1 MSKTE
6 IVLLSEKM
14 NEGGGR
20 IEGASPLSG
29 RLGLPTLLVREAVQN
44 SWDARDD
51 QRGDK
56 SVDFRI
62 DGWDLDG
69 DELEHLRSL
78 IPVANLDI
86 AGFRRDSKDEESH
99 GVLHPK
105 VVLKRNSLRVL
116 VISDRNTVGLCG
128 PSRSGRD
135 WQPVRHGKSL
145 DRGQQRFANFV
156 RNMGRSASNIGGG
169 DGGAYGVGKSA
180 LWMASECGTILIH
193 SRTTDE
199 KGKSIERFIGS
210 IHGEYFVDRKGF
222 EHTGRHYI
230 GQVKDEGIIDPL
242 TGADAQRAARQ
253 LPIPSYTDSDGNQV
267 DGTSI
272 IIVAPR
278 LFLPW
283 AVEMDRLRDA
293 VRWHVWPKRV
303 PNVRS
308 EEQAADIDVRL
319 SWNNN
324 PVDVPT
330 PLDDPEIRPYAKTLL
345 DCARQRNSSEESR
358 DVVANCYRPIKI
370 LGEIKFRTGG
380 EKDSNVFHLTRT
392 REYLALAVPDNLD
405 GEIDDEPAVDFT
417 EPWGKIALIRREPLL
432 LVRYKPIGG
441 REEAETEVGVFLSAD
456 DQDIEAALTKAE
468 PPAHD
473 DWNPQ
478 QLRKEF
484 EGNHRKTFVKRILA
498 EIERARSDLVK
509 GLSPSGGGN
518 NGGGEQEVSRRISAG
533 LFGGIGGKLQ
543 PPKPTP
549 PGGGGGS
556 KPRAQLS
563 LHRSGQNADGTTSHE
578 VTVTIVGIGATAKQI
593 ILSAG
598 GSAHDNSGSMDAG
611 DLVSFSWES
620 TDGDI
625 IDGRTLSIEA
635 VEKTNATLLV
645 TVTGDLRIRPKVD
658 VEVLAKLDAKVQLS

>member
-1 MSKTE
+1 MSKSE
-6 IVLLSEKM
+6 IVLLSERM

-51 QRGDK
+51 DRGDK

-86 AGFRRDSKDEESH
+86 AGFRRASKDEEGH

-210 IHGEYFVDRKGF
+210 IHGEYFVDKKGF

-230 GQVKDEGIIDPL
+230 GQVKDEGIVDPL
-242 TGADAQRAARQ
+242 TGADAQRAARH
-253 LPIPSYTDSDGNQV
+253 LPLPPYTDNDGNQV

-308 EEQAADIDVRL
+308 EKQAADIDVRL
-319 SWNNN
+319 NWNNN
-324 PVDVPT
+324 PVDIPT
-330 PLDDPEIRPYAKTLL
+330 PLDDPELRPYAKTLI
-345 DCARQRNSSEESR
+345 DCARQRNSSEENR
-358 DVVANCYRPIKI
+358 DVVANCYRPAKV
-370 LGEIKFRTGG
+370 LGETKFRSGG
-380 EKDSNVFHLTRT
+380 EKDSNVFHLTLT
-392 REYLALAVPDNLD
+392 SEFLASAVPDNLD
-405 GEIDDEPAVDFT
+405 GEIDDEPAVDFNA
-417 EPWGKIALIRREPLL
+417 PWGKIALVRREPLL
-432 LVRYKPIGG
+432 LVRYEPIGG
-441 REEAETEVGVFLSAD
+441 PEELETEVGVFLSAD
-456 DQDIEAALTKAE
+456 DPDVEAALTKAE

-473 DWNPQ
+473 DWNSQ

-484 EGNHRKTFVKRILA
+484 EGDYRKTFVKRILE
-498 EIERARSDLVK
+498 EIKRARNVLIASKRSSTAGDR
-509 GLSPSGGGN
+509 
-518 NGGGEQEVSRRISAG
+518 GGGEQDVSRRISAG
-533 LFGGIGGKLQ
+533 LFGGIGGKL
-543 PPKPTP
+543 PPPRPKPTG
-549 PGGGGGS
+549 GGGGGS
-556 KPRAQLS
+556 KPRAELS
-563 LHRSGQNADGTTSHE
+563 LNETTQNPDGTTVHD
-578 VTVTIVGIGATAKQI
+578 VTVTIVGIGKTKKAVT
-593 ILSAG
+593 LSAG
-598 GSAHDNSGSMDAG
+598 GSALDNSGTMKVG
-611 DLVSFSWES
+611 DLVSFQWEDLDS
-620 TDGDI
+620 KI
-625 IDGRTLSIEA
+625 IDGEKLSLNVADDDEI
-635 VEKTNATLLV
+635 TLLV
-645 TVTGDLRIRPKVD
+645 TIVGDLRFRPR
-658 VEVLAKLDAKVQLS
+658 VELKADNDDS

>member
-1 MSKTE
+1 MSKSE

-51 QRGDK
+51 DRGDK
-56 SVDFRI
+56 SVEFRI

-86 AGFRRDSKDEESH
+86 AGFRRASKDEEGH

-210 IHGEYFVDRKGF
+210 IHGEYFVDKKGF

-242 TGADAQRAARQ
+242 TGADAQRAARH
-253 LPIPSYTDSDGNQV
+253 LPLPSYTDNDGNQV

-293 VRWHVWPKRV
+293 VRWPKRV
-303 PNVRS
+303 PSVRG
-308 EEQAADIDVRL
+308 EKQAADIDVRL

-324 PVDVPT
+324 PVDIPT
-330 PLDDPEIRPYAKTLL
+330 PLDDPELRPYAKTLI
-345 DCARQRNSSEESR
+345 DCARQRNSSEENR
-358 DVVANCYRPIKI
+358 DVVANCYRPAKI
-370 LGEIKFRTGG
+370 LGETKFRSGG
-380 EKDSNVFHLTRT
+380 EKDSNVFHLTLT
-392 REYLALAVPDNLD
+392 SEFLASAVPDNLD
-405 GEIDDEPAVDFT
+405 GEIDDEPAVDFNA
-417 EPWGKIALIRREPLL
+417 PWGKIALIRREPLL
-432 LVRYKPIGG
+432 LVRYEPIGG
-441 REEAETEVGVFLSAD
+441 PEELETEVGVFLSAD
-456 DQDIEAALTKAE
+456 DPDVEAALTKAE

-473 DWNPQ
+473 DWNSQ

-484 EGNHRKTFVKRILA
+484 EGDYRKTFVKRILE
-498 EIERARSDLVK
+498 EIKRARNVLIASKRSSTAGDR
-509 GLSPSGGGN
+509 
-518 NGGGEQEVSRRISAG
+518 GGGEQDVSRRISAG
-533 LFGGIGGKLQ
+533 LFGGIGGKL
-543 PPKPTP
+543 PPPRPKPTG
-549 PGGGGGS
+549 GGGGGS
-556 KPRAQLS
+556 KPRAELS
-563 LHRSGQNADGTTSHE
+563 LNGTTQNPDGTTVHE
-578 VTVTIVGIGATAKQI
+578 VTVTIVGIGKSKKAVT
-593 ILSAG
+593 LSAG
-598 GSAHDNSGSMDAG
+598 GSALDNSGTMKVG
-611 DLVSFSWES
+611 DLVSFQWENLES
-620 TDGDI
+620 KIVDGEK
-625 IDGRTLSIEA
+625 LSLNVADDDEI
-635 VEKTNATLLV
+635 TLLV
-645 TVTGDLRIRPKVD
+645 TIVGDLRFRPKVELKAD
-658 VEVLAKLDAKVQLS
+658 NDDS

>member
-51 QRGDK
+51 DRGNK

-69 DELEHLRSL
+69 EELEHLRSL

-303 PNVRS
+303 PYVRS
-308 EEQAADIDVRL
+308 EKQVADIDVRL

-345 DCARQRNSSEESR
+345 DCARHRNSSEENR
-358 DVVANCYRPIKI
+358 DVIANCYRPIKI
-370 LGEIKFRTGG
+370 LGETKFRSGG

-392 REYLALAVPDNLD
+392 REFLALAVPDNLD

-563 LHRSGQNADGTTSHE
+563 LHRSGQNADGTTVHE

-593 ILSAG
+593 TLSAG

-611 DLVSFSWES
+611 DLVSFGWES
-620 TDGDI
+620 PDGDI
-625 IDGRTLSIEA
+625 VNGRTLSIEA
-635 VEKTNATLLV
+635 VEKTKATLLV

-658 VEVLAKLDAKVQLS
+658 VEVPAKLDAKVQLS